1 MARERQPTVA
11 GAHASVHV
19 HGAAQ
24 LRKRLR
30 RELRRLDAAGLSL
43 YVDGRRDTVRLA
55 VRANHQRQLVPAD
68 EALAR
73 LSELPD
79 GAGVQATLDGLART

>member
-1 MARERQPTVA
+1 MAREWQRTVA
-11 GAHASVHV
+11 RADAPVHA

-55 VRANHQRQLVPAD
+55 SPADHRRQLVPAD

-79 GAGVQATLDGLART
+79 GAGVQATLDGLAGT